1 MAHLRGQL
9 CGAVLLKM
17 WVFQGFSPGRG
28 DEHFVNGRRASF
40 VVSSPYQLLNPSPN
54 HAPSFDHHLL
64 SRHNPLSSL
73 SLVTSKQLSS
83 TTSSETIQIQT
94 RKDQKAAK
102 PMIWMKTRTKMTL
115 RIIKGDSHTRERG
128 EIWQAAIKVDSWSSS
143 YPPIIIL
150 SYPSTYPIIIPW
162 YPECDTVFVISQL
175 DAKQFNLSFNLRWNQ
190 ITRKTGQF
198 EP

>member
-1 MAHLRGQL
+1 
-9 CGAVLLKM
+9 
-17 WVFQGFSPGRG
+17 
-28 DEHFVNGRRASF
+28 
-40 VVSSPYQLLNPSPN
+40 
-54 HAPSFDHHLL
+54 
-64 SRHNPLSSL
+64 
-73 SLVTSKQLSS
+73 
-83 TTSSETIQIQT
+83 
-94 RKDQKAAK
+94 
-102 PMIWMKTRTKMTL
+102 MIWMKTRTKMTL

-162 YPECDTVFVISQL
+162 YPECDAVFVISQL
-175 DAKQFNLSFNLRWNQ
+175 DAKQLNLSFNLRWNQ